1 MKIVGEKRDTTG
13 FSRRV
18 PAGDTLE
25 RDVCDT
31 CGFVNYE
38 NPKVVAGAVVR
49 HGERILLCRRAI
61 MPRRGYWTLP
71 AGYMELNETTQ
82 DAARREAFE
91 EAQANIGIDALLAV
105 YSIPRISQVQLIYLA
120 RLLDPAIAAGE
131 ESLDVRLFD
140 WDEIPWPELA
150 FPSVHWALNQYRS
163 LRGRTEFIPFTNPA
177 GETGDMMQTGSSSVP
192 E

>member
-1 MKIVGEKRDTTG
+1 MKSVGDERDTTG
-13 FSRRV
+13 FSRRI

-31 CGFVNYE
+31 CGFVSYE

-61 MPRRGYWTLP
+61 MPRRGFWTLP

-91 EAQANIGIDALLAV
+91 EAQADIGIEALLAV

-120 RLLDPAIAAGE
+120 RLLDPAISAGE
-131 ESLDVRLFD
+131 ESLDVRLFQ

-163 LRGRTEFIPFTNPA
+163 LRGRTDFAPFTNPE
-177 GETGDMMQTGSSSVP
+177 GETGDMMPARVASAP